1 MNMSSDRDTLISA
14 DENRAMFDRIAKNYD
29 AANRAISLGMDRRWR
44 RKAVEVL
51 GPVAGG
57 RYLDIGTGTGDL
69 VLELLEQSPS
79 VQVDGIDLSE
89 RMLDIA
95 KTKSSEKGVG
105 DSVSFFKADAT
116 ALPMRDACY
125 DGIISGFC
133 VRNIE
138 RRRKALTEMHRVLKP
153 GGRLVVLEAVYP
165 QRTWVRFG
173 YKIYT
178 PFIPLMGALF
188 GSFSAFRYLKESIE
202 DFPQSE
208 QVVEMFCE
216 TGFVRVER
224 CPLLL
229 GAICIFSAERTF

>member
-1 MNMSSDRDTLISA
+1 MSSDRDTLISA

-29 AANRAISLGMDRRWR
+29 AANRAISLGMDRGWR
-44 RKAVEVL
+44 CVAVSAL
-51 GPVAGG
+51 APIDGG
-57 RYLDIGTGTGDL
+57 RYLDVGTGTG
-69 VLELLEQSPS
+69 ELAFKILQRCPGAR
-79 VQVDGIDLSE
+79 VDGVDLSPQ
-89 RMLDIA
+89 MLAVARNKAAHCGGAESI
-95 KTKSSEKGVG
+95 
-105 DSVSFFKADAT
+105 SFFQADAT
-116 ALPMRDACY
+116 ALPMGDASY

-133 VRNIE
+133 FRNIE

-165 QRTWVRFG
+165 QRTWVRLG
-173 YKIYT
+173 YKLYT
-178 PFIPLMGALF
+178 PFIPLMGAVF
-188 GSFSAFRYLKESIE
+188 GSFSAFRYLKDSIE

-208 QVVEMFCE
+208 QVVEMFRE

>member
-1 MNMSSDRDTLISA
+1 MSSDRDTLISA

-29 AANRAISLGMDRRWR
+29 AANRAISLGMDRKWR
-44 RKAVEVL
+44 RTAVGVL

-57 RYLDIGTGTGDL
+57 CYLDVGTGTGDL
-69 VLELLEQSPS
+69 VLELLEQSAS

-89 RMLDIA
+89 GMLDIA
-95 KTKSSEKGVG
+95 KTKASEKGVG
-105 DSVSFFKADAT
+105 DAVSFFQADAT

-133 VRNIE
+133 FRNIE

-165 QRTWVRFG
+165 QRSWVRFG
-173 YKIYT
+173 YKLYT
-178 PFIPLMGALF
+178 SFIPLMGALF
-188 GSFSAFRYLKESIE
+188 GSFSAFRYLKDSIE

-208 QVVEMFCE
+208 QVVEMFRE